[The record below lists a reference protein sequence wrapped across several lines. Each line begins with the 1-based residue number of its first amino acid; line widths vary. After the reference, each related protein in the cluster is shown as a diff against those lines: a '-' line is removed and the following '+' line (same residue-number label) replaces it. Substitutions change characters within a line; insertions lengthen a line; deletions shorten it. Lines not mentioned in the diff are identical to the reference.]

1 MSVANPFFFLLS
13 FFIGAFILLYF
24 FRKQYEQMPI
34 SSNMLWEQALHEW
47 QASPW
52 LHKLQHHLLFWLQLL
67 ALVLIVIA
75 LTRPYWYGKGLLG
88 DHLILV
94 VDTSATMSAK
104 EGEGNRLSAAKVDML
119 ELLADMDDQEVT
131 VIQAGP
137 KPTIVVNHEQDPKV
151 VRKAIQRLE
160 LTYEYDAMDKS
171 IALAQSLA
179 TTKNSVIHL
188 FSDHIVEDD
197 VAKLPED
204 DPVFVHNYNSHQNN
218 VSLLSFGTAM
228 VEGTIS
234 AVAVASNQTEQ
245 MKQVKFTVTTGD
257 KVLLTRNVKVAANAE
272 VTIDIPSLPFHPFY
286 QASIIVN
293 DDYEV
298 DNTLTTIPT
307 SSYDKVYAVGDVNA
321 FFIAGLQTIGL
332 EVVQVDHAA
341 KIGHDGVVI
350 AEAVDL
356 STFGQSPLLFINSD
370 AKKKQ
375 KVTENIKATNDAL
388 LTYVDSE
395 NIYIESASSSLNGE
409 WPSVLMSGK
418 EPLIQKGTYR
428 GQPIVVLNFALSDTD
443 WPLQPGFPLFLYNSY
458 QWLTQAS
465 DFLGYYQPG
474 EEKWLNLDNEQN
486 DVSIFSEDG
495 QHLNTLDLANESFVA
510 PIKPGVYEAV
520 SGEHSYY
527 FSVLLDERE
536 KSLQSAASSFT
547 HNTSALQSGGTVERM
562 DDQLWLW
569 LACIA
574 LFLLML
580 EWEVYRR
587 GY

>member
-67 ALVLIVIA
+67 ALVLIMLA

-104 EGEGNRLSAAKVDML
+104 EGEGDRLSVAKVDIL

-137 KPTIVVNHEQDPKV
+137 KPTIVVNHEQDPNV

-188 FSDHIVEDD
+188 FSDHIVEED

-228 VEGTIS
+228 VEETIS
-234 AVAVASNQTEQ
+234 AVAVVSNQTGQ
-245 MKQVKFTVTTGD
+245 MKQVEFTVTTGD
-257 KVLLTRNVKVAANAE
+257 KVLLTKNVKVAANDEA
-272 VTIDIPSLPFHPFY
+272 TIDIPRLPFHPFY

-293 DDYEV
+293 DDYEA
-298 DNTLTTIPT
+298 DNTLTAIPT

-321 FFIAGLQTIGL
+321 FFIAGLKTIGL

-395 NIYIESASSSLNGE
+395 NIYIESASSPLNGE

-428 GQPIVVLNFALSDTD
+428 GQPIVVLNFDLSDTD

-465 DFLGYYQPG
+465 DFLGYYQPS

-536 KSLQSAASSFT
+536 KSLQSVAPSFT
-547 HNTSALQSGGTVERM
+547 HNTSALQSGETVERM
-562 DDQLWLW
+562 DDQLWFW
-569 LACIA
+569 LACMA